1 MINRQQPPFLVPHFA
16 VLEEFLLCFGKLPA
30 LGIDAHR
37 EPYIS
42 VFLRRADRLFRFNA
56 FFQQGAP
63 TPFADSPMLIP
74 CFPCSS
80 SLHRAQIA
88 KSRCSSGFSHIKKQ
102 SRLFA
107 GLLFA
112 FFALNYS
119 VLSAATGS
127 RFAAPFAGISPPI
140 SVSTTLSTTSI
151 TAPPTGSTALTS
163 IEPVRL

>member
-1 MINRQQPPFLVPHFA
+1 MLFLTLSVTASEELRIEYFASPLSSAVPT
-16 VLEEFLLCFGKLPA
+16 
-30 LGIDAHR
+30 
-37 EPYIS
+37 
-42 VFLRRADRLFRFNA
+42 A
-56 FFQQGAP
+56 FFASTLSFSRALQRRLP
-63 TPFADSPMLIP
+63 IHLCS
-74 CFPCSS
+74 FPVF
-80 SLHRAQIA
+80 RAHPRSIVLKSQ